1 MAKKKTYREK
11 NVHDTGSVLL
21 QGRCGVTL
29 LNNVCN
35 VAPCHLTD
43 IDLTIDHT
51 LARPDKNLACEVCS
65 FLDEEEWMLLCDGC
79 GTGWHTRCL
88 TPKLTSIPR
97 GDWLCPRCVSDG
109 VTIAD
114 MRVVRAQ
121 ITPQPGPLLRG
132 KPVPMFQDATHR
144 RRRQEL
150 RAFDGRTIA
159 HKTRHGNSGEDSK
172 LGRVAYIE
180 DHAGLKCFKVVF
192 TDGSTGKFSAVE
204 IRNRLMPE

>member
-1 MAKKKTYREK
+1 MASTIQIMAKKEIYRVK
-11 NVHDTGSVLL
+11 SVHDNGSVLL
-21 QGRCGVTL
+21 QGKCGVTL

-43 IDLTIDHT
+43 IDPTIDHT

-65 FLDEEEWMLLCDGC
+65 FMDEEECMLLCDGC
-79 GTGWHTRCL
+79 GTGWHTMCL

-109 VTIAD
+109 MTIANL
-114 MRVVRAQ
+114 RVARAQ
-121 ITPQPGPLLRG
+121 IAPQPGPLLRG
-132 KPVPMFQDATHR
+132 KPVPLFQDATHR

-172 LGRVAYIE
+172 LGRVAYIG

-192 TDGSTGKFSAVE
+192 TDGSTG
-204 IRNRLMPE
+204 